1 MAYNYEDNIN
11 TLNND
16 ETKFNNDNYVYN
28 DSKYNSNNRINDNI
42 VHSHWNKARNNEC
55 KHYYKKSF
63 NNKKANFNFDQKDSD
78 RWIEINKEK
87 KNHTVK
93 SINNFE
99 DFKNCTKNPF
109 DAFNKV
115 KVNEGEINFGNLNNF
130 DQNIDKIKQ
139 QSETTD
145 KEISKHKECTNKI
158 SKEIE
163 DKENNECIIDTC
175 IKNKGINDKDNKKNT
190 KEKDND
196 NGFSNKNEWSNGE
209 KFIRDRFNI
218 IETRSNGNCMFEAL
232 LGTFNIERS
241 NENVRKIR
249 EIICDSI
256 EYNLASNLTFQADL
270 AGMNLTLEQ
279 YLDNM
284 RKDRTWGA
292 NTELTAFIKRFTVE
306 LCVINYEE
314 ETNRI
319 LNINIP

>member
-1 MAYNYEDNIN
+1 
-11 TLNND
+11 
-16 ETKFNNDNYVYN
+16 
-28 DSKYNSNNRINDNI
+28 
-42 VHSHWNKARNNEC
+42 
-55 KHYYKKSF
+55 
-63 NNKKANFNFDQKDSD
+63 
-78 RWIEINKEK
+78 
-87 KNHTVK
+87 
-93 SINNFE
+93 
-99 DFKNCTKNPF
+99 
-109 DAFNKV
+109 
-115 KVNEGEINFGNLNNF
+115 
-130 DQNIDKIKQ
+130 
-139 QSETTD
+139 
-145 KEISKHKECTNKI
+145 
-158 SKEIE
+158 
-163 DKENNECIIDTC
+163 
-175 IKNKGINDKDNKKNT
+175 
-190 KEKDND
+190 
-196 NGFSNKNEWSNGE
+196 
-209 KFIRDRFNI
+209 
-218 IETRSNGNCMFEAL
+218 MFEAL